1 MTNRPPL
8 AMPSIGEVLQGLSGP
23 WSAKVSSAQQAA
35 AGETTTP
42 ASPDKPACDSGLS
55 TQRAKQ
61 PTLTTAPRAQG
72 QAPSADNAQLGAGAP
87 TNQGFQTRP
96 AQTGLS
102 SAAKKDAGIH
112 NRVVRLVDAK
122 MSRDDALALDKAQL
136 AFLPNWA
143 VTAAFPYQDLGPDV
157 TVWSRSSKRHGIVLQ
172 SGVYRDPNDPS
183 RFLPLGLPYGVY
195 ARYLLIWIT
204 TVVQSAAH
212 RNKLQGNPLD
222 AKSLRCLDLSGPH
235 GGIALE
241 EFLFRGRGTV
251 SYGPRGTLAAVCRQ
265 LQRLAGLKLAVT
277 HNPQDLTWANN
288 QMLLMDAS
296 SVTTLLGISGKDIWQ
311 ARIELSERF
320 YETIL
325 ESSVPLDWDIVH
337 ALGKSPQAIDLY
349 VWLSHQCFVNN
360 TYRQKV
366 LQFSW
371 AELQDYFGGDA
382 KSRHKFN
389 ELFKRSLNSLR
400 VLWPALDKGCTV
412 YHDGISLQP
421 GIELTVQRTSANK
434 IISRAG

>member
-1 MTNRPPL
+1 MTNKPTL
-8 AMPSIGEVLQGLSGP
+8 TMPSIGEVLGGLKSP
-23 WSAKVSSAQQAA
+23 WSAKVSSSLEGSQASPSSFSPSTAEHKPEAPKSPAAATRQAA
-35 AGETTTP
+35 ALPVTP
-42 ASPDKPACDSGLS
+42 RKAE
-55 TQRAKQ
+55 
-61 PTLTTAPRAQG
+61 PR
-72 QAPSADNAQLGAGAP
+72 
-87 TNQGFQTRP
+87 T
-96 AQTGLS
+96 
-102 SAAKKDAGIH
+102 AAKDPLKREAAVRD
-112 NRVVRLVDAK
+112 RVVRLVDAK
-122 MSRDDALALDKAQL
+122 MSRDDALMQDKAQL

-143 VTAAFPYQDLGPDV
+143 VTAAFPYQDLGPEV
-157 TVWSRSSKRHGIVLQ
+157 SVWSRSSKRHGIVLQ
-172 SGVYRDPNDPS
+172 SGVYRDPSDPTK
-183 RFLPLGLPYGVY
+183 FLPLGLPYGVY

-212 RNKLQGNPLD
+212 RNKLQGSPLD
-222 AKSLRCLDLSGPH
+222 AKSLRSLDLSGPH

-241 EFLFRGRGTV
+241 EFLFRGRNSV

-277 HNPQDLTWANN
+277 HNPQDLSWANN

-360 TYRQKV
+360 NYRQKV
-366 LQFSW
+366 LNFSW

-400 VLWPALDKGCTV
+400 VLWPALDKGCAV
-412 YHDGISLQP
+412 HHNGISLQP

-434 IISRAG
+434 ILTRAG